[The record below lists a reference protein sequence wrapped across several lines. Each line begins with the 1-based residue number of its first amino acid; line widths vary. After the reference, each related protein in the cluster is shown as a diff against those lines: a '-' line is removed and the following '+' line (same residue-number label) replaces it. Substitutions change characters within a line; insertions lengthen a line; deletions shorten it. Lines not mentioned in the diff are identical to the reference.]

1 MPKTVASR
9 GSEQVAPMA
18 VANPYERPKEVGTRW
33 SQEEDRALRAAI
45 EQHTKSKGPSW
56 PLIAQTLGQLGFDRT
71 SAMCRNRLS
80 RMNADTSSSTRV
92 CSLKQVILLRV
103 ESSCASRAMRPW
115 TAPPSRVSW
124 AT

>member
-56 PLIAQTLGQLGFDRT
+56 PLIAQTLGQLGLRSDLCDVPQPSQPNERRHLELD
-71 SAMCRNRLS
+71 ARLQPV
-80 RMNADTSSSTRV
+80 R
-92 CSLKQVILLRV
+92 LL
-103 ESSCASRAMRPW
+103 AH
-115 TAPPSRVSW
+115 
-124 AT
+124 